1 MCRNSTII
9 HLLNE
14 RIKSFM
20 SPKKKIH
27 VEDCF
32 HATCNFLG
40 FGTVFRQ
47 KKPGKIRQ
55 NLAKLCYCE
64 FSFTKYEFFY
74 QVWNLFLEKSR
85 RELKMLNNVGYCVKK
100 ISCGCPENLFLFLI
114 SHFYFVT
121 LQHHQGW
128 THSQCLKIT

>member
-1 MCRNSTII
+1 MLRFNII
-9 HLLNE
+9 KNFIE
-14 RIKSFM
+14 S
-20 SPKKKIH
+20 KKIS
-27 VEDCF
+27 CWRLF
-32 HATCNFLG
+32 PCNMQL
-40 FGTVFRQ
+40 FGLWHSFSA

-74 QVWNLFLEKSR
+74 KVWNLFLEKSR